1 MGFLTEMNRLPLIF
15 LSLLNEETGRPGLII
30 WMIFYGQK
38 GDHFNSIYLN
48 YRNYLVFKG
57 NPCAPKPGEMCRFF
71 ERLNGCISQVFLR
84 DAESR
89 TTTPRE

>member
-30 WMIFYGQK
+30 CVIFTDKRATALTVFILIIVITY
-38 GDHFNSIYLN
+38 HS
-48 YRNYLVFKG
+48 RNR
-57 NPCAPKPGEMCRFF
+57 CALKADEMCRFF
-71 ERLNGCISQVFLR
+71 ERLNGCISQVFLG
-84 DAESR
+84 DAESC